1 MLSKELKSVANTLSI
16 LYVEDEEDTRVQ
28 IAEILRM
35 FFKNVVVAANG
46 IEGLNIFSAHS
57 IDLTLSDVTMPVMDG
72 ITMVKNILDIRPNAK
87 IILMT
92 AHNSGEA
99 QLDKHNL
106 NITGNIHKPIELS
119 KTLQL
124 LYDVCSDIIKE

>member
-72 ITMVKNILDIRPNAK
+72 ITMVKNILDIRPDAK

-92 AHNSGEA
+92 AHNSGDA

-106 NITGNIHKPIELS
+106 NITGNLHKPIEIS

>member
-72 ITMVKNILDIRPNAK
+72 ITMVKNILDIRPDAK

-92 AHNSGEA
+92 AHNLGEA

>member
-1 MLSKELKSVANTLSI
+1 MLSKELKSVASTLSI

-72 ITMVKNILDIRPNAK
+72 ITMVKNILDIRPDAK

>member
-72 ITMVKNILDIRPNAK
+72 ITMVKNILDIRPDAK

>member
-72 ITMVKNILDIRPNAK
+72 ITMVKNILDIRPDAK

-124 LYDVCSDIIKE
+124 LYDVCSDMIKE